1 MGYLAVKGTE
11 AAVDAAR
18 RLAAPTGGRETVE
31 AVLTH
36 LPLSVEEVQAEAGLY
51 EPRLAA
57 VALVQ
62 ARGDVTEA
70 AFLLR
75 AYRSTLERSAPAR
88 ARSEDLRP
96 VRRISSAFR
105 DLPGGQVLGATGDY
119 GLRLLDLDLEGRPAR
134 TAAGPP
140 VDAPAAVPDDVARD
154 GAAPDDAAADEAA
167 PAFPKVA
174 ALLREAG
181 VLAATPTEQPP
192 PAEDITRVA
201 LRFPASRAARLQ
213 ALSRGQSGAMTAFA
227 YANLRGYG
235 PFHPTLGEL
244 RVGALPLTVDHPRTG
259 QPVVVGEITVTEA
272 EAVGQKPNQ
281 DGATI
286 GMGYGCVLGR
296 CERKAIAMAVLDAVL
311 SGLNDDAPFESPLAD
326 EEFVLSHVDG
336 IESSGFVEHLKLP
349 HEVTFA
355 SDLDRVRSVQDR
367 AAAHH
372 AAAHEAAVSPGG
384 GHDAGTEPD
393 GAGQ

>member
-18 RLAAPTGGRETVE
+18 RLAAPTGGRQAVQ

-57 VALVQ
+57 IALVQ
-62 ARGDVTEA
+62 SRGDVTEA

-119 GLRLLDLDLEGRPAR
+119 GLRLLDLDLENRPDR
-134 TAAGPP
+134 EPTESP
-140 VDAPAAVPDDVARD
+140 DASEPAAETERPTSTPP
-154 GAAPDDAAADEAA
+154 GAGHTGDTEAPQ
-167 PAFPKVA
+167 FPKVA

-181 VLAATPTEQPP
+181 VLADAPTEQPP

-244 RVGALPLTVDHPRTG
+244 RVGSLPLTVDHPRTG
-259 QPVVVGEITVTEA
+259 QPVSIGEITVTEA

-355 SDLDRVRSVQDR
+355 SDLDRIRSVQDR
-367 AAAHH
+367 VAAHH
-372 AAAHEAAVSPGG
+372 APAHDHGG
-384 GHDAGTEPD
+384 QQEGTR
-393 GAGQ
+393 Q

>member
-11 AAVDAAR
+11 EAVAAAR
-18 RLAAPTGGRETVE
+18 RLAAPTGGQETVDSLL
-31 AVLTH
+31 AH
-36 LPLSVEEVQAEAGLY
+36 LPLAVDEIQAEAGLY
-51 EPRLAA
+51 APRLAA

-75 AYRSTLERSAPAR
+75 AFRSTLPRTEPAR
-88 ARSEDLRP
+88 AASEDLRP

-119 GLRLLDLDLEGRPAR
+119 GLRLLDLDIDRRP
-134 TAAGPP
+134 AAGPSVEP
-140 VDAPAAVPDDVARD
+140 RRQAPTPEGTGEPEKQ
-154 GAAPDDAAADEAA
+154 GAPEQSVRL
-167 PAFPKVA
+167 PKVA
-174 ALLREAG
+174 DLLREAG
-181 VLAATPTEQPP
+181 VLAAVPDSPSPE
-192 PAEDITRVA
+192 ADDITRVS
-201 LRFPASRAARLQ
+201 LRFPASRSARLQ
-213 ALSRGQSGAMTAFA
+213 ALTRGQSGAMTSFA

-244 RVGALPLTVDHPRTG
+244 RVGSLPLTVRHPRTG
-259 QPVVVGEITVTEA
+259 EPATVGEVTVTEA

-281 DGATI
+281 EGDTI
-286 GMGYGCVLGR
+286 GMGYGCVFGR
-296 CERKAIAMAVLDAVL
+296 SERKSIAMAVLDAVL

-355 SDLDRVRSVQDR
+355 SDIDRVRSVQEQKEDR
-367 AAAHH
+367 
-372 AAAHEAAVSPGG
+372 
-384 GHDAGTEPD
+384 
-393 GAGQ
+393 

>member
-134 TAAGPP
+134 STAGPP
-140 VDAPAAVPDDVARD
+140 VDAPAEAQ
-154 GAAPDDAAADEAA
+154 DDAAADEAA

-181 VLAATPTEQPP
+181 VLASTPTEQPP

-213 ALSRGQSGAMTAFA
+213 SLSRGQSGAMTAFA

-355 SDLDRVRSVQDR
+355 SDLDRVRSVQER
-367 AAAHH
+367 AAAHP
-372 AAAHEAAVSPGG
+372 AAAYEAVPPPGS
-384 GHDAGTEPD
+384 GHRHGAHPD